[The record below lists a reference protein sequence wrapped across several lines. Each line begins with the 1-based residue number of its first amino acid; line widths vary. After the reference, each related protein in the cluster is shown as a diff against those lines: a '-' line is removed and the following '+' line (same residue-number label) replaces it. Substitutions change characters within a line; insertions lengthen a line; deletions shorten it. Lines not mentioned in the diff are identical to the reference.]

1 MATLYELT
9 DEYLAA
15 LSALDAAETDEEE
28 AAAWDALDAIEGDIT
43 DKAEAYAKILQIKQ
57 AEARTFAAEKTRLMA
72 CQRAA
77 ENAVESLKAR
87 LLDSMQRLG
96 VRDIQTGIGKWR
108 IQLNP
113 PKCEVTDAGAVPQ
126 EYHIPQPDAI
136 DRQGILKHYRATGE
150 LLPGVEITQAE
161 SLRFR

>member
-15 LSALDAAETDEEE
+15 LTALDAAETDEDE
-28 AAAWDALDAIEGDIT
+28 AAAWAALDAIEGDIT
-43 DKAEAYAKILQIKQ
+43 DKAEAYAKIMQIKQ
-57 AEARTFAAEKTRLMA
+57 AEARAFAAEKTRLMA

-77 ENAVESLKAR
+77 ENAVEGLKAR

-113 PKCEVTDAGAVPQ
+113 PKCEVTDAAAVPE

-136 DRQGILKHYRATGE
+136 DRQAILKHYKATGE

>member
-15 LSALDAAETDEEE
+15 LEAIDAAETDEEE
-28 AAAWDALDAIEGDIT
+28 AAAWAALDAIEGDIT

-57 AEARTFAAEKTRLMA
+57 AEARAFAAEKTRLMA

-77 ENAVESLKAR
+77 ENAVEGLKAR

-126 EYHIPQPDAI
+126 EYHIPQPDVI

>member
-28 AAAWDALDAIEGDIT
+28 AAAWAALDGIEGDIT

-57 AEARTFAAEKTRLMA
+57 AEARAFAAEKTRLMA

-77 ENAVESLKAR
+77 ENAVEGLKAR

-96 VRDIQTGIGKWR
+96 IRDIQTGIGKWR